1 LRCHSATDCL
11 GVTEAFPCCA
21 ADGAV
26 CARSGGEATNRNANT
41 VHRLRIANTSLRYVA
56 PHLATETILSNDR
69 MEFPVPALSFRK
81 PYASGGLAS
90 ISDRASSP
98 PVDTGEGRRGLR
110 FESARAYHSFQYFR
124 EFSSESERNFTCN
137 SSPVSGV
144 LGTVGVGLV
153 QLTPNTHPK
162 IASPLLAVEFRLF
175 RKIPTSGLPTNRPE
189 SSMRRIANHPGCTLR
204 EFVPMKDGNPGLTK
218 QYKMYI
224 HLL

>member
-1 LRCHSATDCL
+1 
-11 GVTEAFPCCA
+11 
-21 ADGAV
+21 
-26 CARSGGEATNRNANT
+26 
-41 VHRLRIANTSLRYVA
+41 
-56 PHLATETILSNDR
+56 
-69 MEFPVPALSFRK
+69 MEFLVPALSFRK

-98 PVDTGEGRRGLR
+98 PVDTGEGWRGLR

-137 SSPVSGV
+137 SSPVRGV

-175 RKIPTSGLPTNRPE
+175 RKIPTSGLPTFRELACTPQTSSAIVPYLMLLE
-189 SSMRRIANHPGCTLR
+189 SVSALTYSGKVFAKPITYLLNSFFATNALLLASNWFTV
-204 EFVPMKDGNPGLTK
+204 VP
-218 QYKMYI
+218 
-224 HLL
+224 